1 MNQEKRPIFRICL
14 LIIGLATA
22 FGNKGGSLE
31 VHQAS
36 AVLNVVTIA
45 NQTASKKVQYFV
57 CVRDSDP
64 KPELKEK
71 ITKLLPN
78 IKWCSEFKIS
88 DRKGNKE
95 YEVVNLIEPFVL
107 PAKEY
112 VFTIKG
118 RRKFRCEIPFDN
130 GYPTSKTDCIELFPT
145 TNAIMARSKIWELRP
160 LKQNAICWCIIRDL
174 DSSDKL
180 LHIEV
185 VCRKNGAESWDL
197 EKILPHL
204 AITQTALEKSLV
216 NPNKKGDVYPEQYEE
231 QFTKWKEERSRGPA
245 YICDESIE
253 KCLVKK

>member
-1 MNQEKRPIFRICL
+1 MNQEKIPIFRIWL
-14 LIIGLATA
+14 LIIGLSTA
-22 FGNKGGSLE
+22 FGNE
-31 VHQAS
+31 
-36 AVLNVVTIA
+36 
-45 NQTASKKVQYFV
+45 VQYFV
-57 CVRDSDP
+57 CVKDSDP

-95 YEVVNLIEPFVL
+95 CD
-107 PAKEY
+107 
-112 VFTIKG
+112 FTIKG
-118 RRKFRCEIPFDN
+118 GRKFRCEIPFDN
-130 GYPTSKTDCIELFPT
+130 GYPTSKTDSIELFPT
-145 TNAIMARSKIWELRP
+145 ADAIMARSKIWEVRP
-160 LKQNAICWCIIRDL
+160 LKQNAACWCIIRDL

-185 VCRKNGAESWDL
+185 VCRKNGAKIWDI

-216 NPNKKGDVYPEQYEE
+216 KPKKKGDVYPEQYEE

-245 YICDESIE
+245 YICDESIG